1 MSEEE
6 DAASSHATSDGSDGR
21 RTTDREALVF
31 RSRVA
36 RLISQARERKGDLK
50 RQRKVVRLL
59 RRRPGKPGGGDDGG
73 DSSSDNSD
81 STSGGEGSGA
91 CAACEKISAGS
102 SGRAKGATLRTI
114 AMLAASAPTGDC
126 TGTPAAGRDVAVSGQ
141 CRTAVG
147 SCACAS
153 TVTR

>member
-81 STSGGEGSGA
+81 STSGGEGSGVWKASPRAAQGVQRVPRCALLQCTLPA
-91 CAACEKISAGS
+91 CPLETAQGLLPQ
-102 SGRAKGATLRTI
+102 GAMWR
-114 AMLAASAPTGDC
+114 
-126 TGTPAAGRDVAVSGQ
+126 
-141 CRTAVG
+141 
-147 SCACAS
+147 
-153 TVTR
+153 